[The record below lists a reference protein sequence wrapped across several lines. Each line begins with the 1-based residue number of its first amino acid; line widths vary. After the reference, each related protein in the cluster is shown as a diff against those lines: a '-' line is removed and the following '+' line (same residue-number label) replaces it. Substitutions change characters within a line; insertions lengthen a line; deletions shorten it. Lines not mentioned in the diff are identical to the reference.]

1 MNPIEKILIL
11 LIFLFPSISFYS
23 QDISESEL
31 ATVEGWLKEK
41 FEELH
46 LSPSDADKE
55 NLNQVILDTFESI
68 LTNPIAFD
76 YPFDSL
82 RRIGRLYSPDYK
94 IRLITWNI
102 PASDGTHACYGFIQC
117 KEKRKEPCLV
127 FLLTDRSGEINN
139 PETSALDHH
148 QWWGALYYDI
158 ILKRSKGSRLYTL
171 VGFNP
176 HDRYSNKKVLDILS
190 FGEDQQPSF
199 GFPVWQTDEGTR
211 YRMIFEYS
219 PDVVM
224 SLRYEPDH
232 KMIIFDHLS
241 PIEPA
246 LEGHYRFYSP
256 DGSYDGFRFRK
267 GIWEY
272 QPDVDVRNP

>member
-1 MNPIEKILIL
+1 MNETAKAIILSFL
-11 LIFLFPSISFYS
+11 LIPFVILSAQESPGSI
-23 QDISESEL
+23 IA
-31 ATVEGWLKEK
+31 ATEVWLLQK

-46 LSPSDADKE
+46 VSPSDANKE
-55 NLNQVILDTFESI
+55 NLNQAILDTFTSI
-68 LTNPIAFD
+68 LPNPLAFD

-82 RRIGRLYSPDYK
+82 RRIGKLYSPDHK

-102 PASDGTHACYGFIQC
+102 PASDGTHTCYGFIQC
-117 KEKRKEPCLV
+117 KQKRKEPCLV
-127 FLLTDRSGEINN
+127 FLLSDRSGEINN
-139 PETSALDHH
+139 PETSALNHN

-176 HDRYSNKKVLDILS
+176 HDRYSNKKILDILF
-190 FGEDQQPSF
+190 FGEDRQPFF
-199 GFPVWQTDEGTR
+199 GFPVFQTDKGTR

-224 SLRYEPDH
+224 NLRYEPGH

-246 LEGHYRFYSP
+246 LEGQYRFYAP
-256 DGSYDGFRFRK
+256 DGSYDGFRFRN

-272 QPDVDVRNP
+272 QPDVDVRNQ